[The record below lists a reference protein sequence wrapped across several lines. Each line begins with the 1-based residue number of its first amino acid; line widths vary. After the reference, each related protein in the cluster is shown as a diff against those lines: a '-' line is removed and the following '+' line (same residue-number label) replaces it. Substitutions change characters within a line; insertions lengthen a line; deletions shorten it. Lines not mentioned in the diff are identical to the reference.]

1 MKLNLYTNNMER
13 QELFE
18 FAASIAAKNMALE
31 EEIKRLELQLDENV
45 KIINAYNDHFED
57 DEDDDFDFDYD
68 EEIRKEEENL
78 NHSPSDDLSQK
89 INAINARLNGT
100 NSRLT
105 EFVHTVTELEKRM
118 SMSDLE
124 YSELKSKVFKYLED
138 LHVGTLQNH
147 YRVSDLEEKEDN
159 DGK

>member
-31 EEIKRLELQLDENV
+31 EEVKRLEQQLDEKV

-68 EEIRKEEENL
+68 EDNY
-78 NHSPSDDLSQK
+78 PSKDLE
-89 INAINARLNGT
+89 
-100 NSRLT
+100 SR
-105 EFVHTVTELEKRM
+105 VVELEKRM
-118 SMSDLE
+118 TESDLE

-138 LHVGTLQNH
+138 LHVGTLENH
-147 YRVSDLEEKEDN
+147 YRVSELHVWKEEKEDN
-159 DGK
+159 DGE

>member
-1 MKLNLYTNNMER
+1 MKWDNMER

-78 NHSPSDDLSQK
+78 DRTFDSLSQK

-105 EFVHTVTELEKRM
+105 ELVHTVTELEKRM

-159 DGK
+159 DGE

>member
-18 FAASIAAKNMALE
+18 FAAMLAAKNMTLE
-31 EEIKRLELQLDENV
+31 EEIKRLELQLDEKV
-45 KIINAYNDHFED
+45 KIINAYNDNFED
-57 DEDDDFDFDYD
+57 DDDDDFDFDYD
-68 EEIRKEEENL
+68 GY
-78 NHSPSDDLSQK
+78 PSNDLE
-89 INAINARLNGT
+89 
-100 NSRLT
+100 SR
-105 EFVHTVTELEKRM
+105 VVELEKRM
-118 SMSDLE
+118 TESDLA

-159 DGK
+159 DGE